1 MIRRRIAALAGA
13 LLLTACGVGGPA
25 DDPGPLPAD
34 SAPTSSPSPDLA
46 AQKKAA
52 GIKDCPAS
60 DDAVPVTR
68 SGLPGVVLSCLGGGR
83 EVRLA
88 GLRGQPMMINVW
100 AQWCGPCQDE
110 APHISEVA
118 ASDKSGMIILGID
131 YDDPR
136 PDRAIEFARVVG
148 WTFPQLVDQDRA
160 LSGPLQITGPPQTFF
175 VKADGGIAYRH
186 TGPFASA
193 EQIRAQ
199 AKRHLGV
206 TL

>member
-1 MIRRRIAALAGA
+1 MSLRSGFVAMAVLALA
-13 LLLTACGVGGPA
+13 ACGATPTTPEPSLP
-25 DDPGPLPAD
+25 DPDVPVV
-34 SAPTSSPSPDLA
+34 APSELA
-46 AQKKAA
+46 AQKQAA
-52 GIKDCPAS
+52 GIEDCPRS
-60 DDAVPVTR
+60 DPDVPVVAP
-68 SGLPGVVLSCLGGGR
+68 GLPDLVLGCLDGGR

-110 APHISEVA
+110 APFISEVA
-118 ASDKSGMIILGID
+118 ASNTSEMVILGID

-160 LSGPLQITGPPQTFF
+160 LAGPLQITGPPQTFF

>member
-1 MIRRRIAALAGA
+1 MSLRTGFVVLAVLALA
-13 LLLTACGVGGPA
+13 ACGATSTTSEPS
-25 DDPGPLPAD
+25 LPVPTVPVV
-34 SAPTSSPSPDLA
+34 APSELA
-46 AQKKAA
+46 TQKQAA
-52 GIKDCPAS
+52 GIEDCPRS
-60 DDAVPVTR
+60 DPDAPAIAR
-68 SGLPGVVLSCLGGGR
+68 GLPDLVLGCLGGGR

-88 GLRGQPMMINVW
+88 GLRGKPMMINVW

-110 APHISEVA
+110 APFISEVA
-118 ASDKSGMIILGID
+118 ASNKSEMIILGID

-136 PDRAIEFARVVG
+136 PDRAIEFARVSA

-175 VKADGGIAYRH
+175 VRADGTIAYRH

-193 EQIRAQ
+193 QEIRTQ

>member
-1 MIRRRIAALAGA
+1 MSLRTGFVVLAVLALA
-13 LLLTACGVGGPA
+13 ACGVTPTT
-25 DDPGPLPAD
+25 PEPSLPAPTVPVV
-34 SAPTSSPSPDLA
+34 APGELT
-46 AQKKAA
+46 AQKQAA
-52 GIKDCPAS
+52 GIEDCPRS
-60 DDAVPVTR
+60 DPDVPVVAP
-68 SGLPGVVLSCLGGGR
+68 GLPDLVLGCLGGGR

-110 APHISEVA
+110 APFISEVA
-118 ASDKSGMIILGID
+118 ASNKSEMVIMGID